1 MAYEVQRDFAA
12 TVQGLTEAAQWAEDT
27 AQERVPDSVRASIR
41 VRVRT
46 KRQPD
51 PSQQYLMVALQ
62 WHERE

>member
-1 MAYEVQRDFAA
+1 MSMAYEVQRDFAA

-27 AQERVPDSVRASIR
+27 ARERMPDSVIR

-51 PSQQYLMVALQ
+51 PSQQYLTVALQ